1 MAESKYITQMQEN
14 GKVLISEEVL
24 VSIISYAV
32 QEVEHVCLSGKPGK
46 NWGRGVKITMFE
58 DNELDVVCF
67 INVDYNQ
74 SVVSAAQAVQE
85 AVVTALESMAGVTV
99 SGVNVNVCG
108 ISRN

>member
-1 MAESKYITQMQEN
+1 MAESKYITQTQEN
-14 GKVLISEEVL
+14 GTVLISEEVL

-46 NWGRGVKITMFE
+46 NWGRGVKLTIHE
-58 DNELDVVCF
+58 DNQVEVVCY

-74 SVVSAAQAVQE
+74 SVVTAAQAVQE
-85 AVVTALESMAGVTV
+85 TVVTALESMAGVQV
-99 SGVNVNVCG
+99 AGVNVNVCG